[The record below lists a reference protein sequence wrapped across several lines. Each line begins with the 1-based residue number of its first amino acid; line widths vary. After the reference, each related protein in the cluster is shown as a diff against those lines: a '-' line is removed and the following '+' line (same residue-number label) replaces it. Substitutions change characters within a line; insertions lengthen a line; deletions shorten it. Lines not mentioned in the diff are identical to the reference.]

1 MSGYWKREGPVLV
14 EAFWA
19 VGREVIAGM
28 KFVRVKSQTQANSVV
43 PRTGM
48 TIEPLLLPSV
58 TFWAVIVSI
67 L

>member
-1 MSGYWKREGPVLV
+1 MGSGEG
-14 EAFWA
+14 
-19 VGREVIAGM
+19 GVIAVM